1 MQRQRPADGARHPQR
16 GGAIRHVGNDGA
28 GPMGE
33 GQRCRFPGVA
43 GKASK
48 DGRGELRKV
57 KPTAKRRGPFEQ
69 Y

>member
-1 MQRQRPADGARHPQR
+1 
-16 GGAIRHVGNDGA
+16 
-28 GPMGE
+28 MGE